1 MQPDRFT
8 IKSQEALSAA
18 VTLAATRRH
27 AQVLPEHLLSA
38 LLEQD
43 GGLVVPVLRKL
54 GASVDALRSDLAA
67 ALAGVPVVSAADEAT
82 TSREL
87 LAILRA
93 AEGELKSLKD
103 EYISVEHLLLA
114 LAAGE
119 GAAADALRRN
129 GAGPDGVLKALQEV

>member
-8 IKSQEALSAA
+8 IKSQEAVAAA
-18 VTLAATRRH
+18 VTLAAARRH

-38 LLEQD
+38 LLDQE

-54 GASVDALRSDLAA
+54 GASPDALRADLAT
-67 ALAGVPVVSAADEAT
+67 ALDAIPVLSAADEPAT
-82 TSREL
+82 SSEL
-87 LAILRA
+87 VAVLRA

-114 LAAGE
+114 LAAGA
-119 GAAADALRRN
+119 GAAADA
-129 GAGPDGVLKALQEV
+129 